1 MTYFCSSAWSRSGE
15 GDKVDPTESAHYPH
29 SPVNVT
35 GQTLN
40 DDLLLQISLLMRLG
54 GRAENRWQP
63 QSCQLMAVC
72 TIKSR
77 RSKNYWG
84 FQLETNIVNTA
95 ADHFELHQHLEKPTT
110 ESERVDAESTA
121 FLFNSEIRQSCRAS
135 VFRWPRPM
143 NTLSQYVPSVGTH
156 GRPRRS
162 KRNFT

>member
-1 MTYFCSSAWSRSGE
+1 MREIRLIPQSLLITHT
-15 GDKVDPTESAHYPH
+15 VPLT
-29 SPVNVT
+29 SPVKHWMT
-35 GQTLN
+35 TCCFRSHYLWGW
-40 DDLLLQISLLMRLG
+40 G

-72 TIKSR
+72 TINSR

-135 VFRWPRPM
+135 VFRRPRPM